1 MFMKCEG
8 LERAIDVLGVEVR
21 ITKVCGGLVYFSIHK
36 AKAADHYLINLP
48 DQRREIHR
56 GTVSTGADQYL

>member
-1 MFMKCEG
+1 MKCEG
-8 LERAIDVLGVEVR
+8 LEMAKGVLGVVVG
-21 ITKVCGGLVYFSIHK
+21 ITNIFGGLLYFSIQK
-36 AKAADHYLINLP
+36 AKAADHYLVISP